1 MIIKGYFFTFELKG
15 EVRCAMCE
23 YGKYRIEGLKHYIW
37 CTKCNHYCGHTR
49 YCSDLNKI
57 VYTEQAE
64 KCPLKAKRD

>member
-1 MIIKGYFFTFELKG
+1 
-15 EVRCAMCE
+15 MCE
-23 YGKYRIEGLKHYIW
+23 YGEYKIEGLKHFIW

-64 KCPLKAKRD
+64 KCPLKVKQD